1 MASVAIPMTVLTL
14 TYVAVNVL
22 VWAGLKDKQK
32 TMGLRIAIGI
42 LYGILSIL
50 STHFGVDYGNMML
63 NVRDLGP
70 LSAGLF
76 FDPVSGII
84 AGLIGGIERYIAG
97 TYFGVASYTR
107 IACSISTCLA
117 GFLAAF
123 LTIFIFKGRKP
134 SLFYSLCIGSLIE
147 VFHMYVVIITHRDDM
162 IMACYIVEK
171 CSVPMILF
179 SGLGLAMTSLVIKL
193 LCGEW
198 YSPLE
203 PVPEKELPV
212 THKFQ
217 VWLFLV
223 TMLVFLMNFTISYSM
238 QSQASLQSYEK
249 IMYAASEEYTRLY
262 GEVTANG
269 DQSQLTHYNF
279 TSEGHCFIIDSSGD
293 WISDVG
299 DSSYSE
305 ALPEIKAAIDS
316 HNPGT
321 FFTETIAGQKMYC
334 KVDRLGDGADLIIMV
349 PESEIYEARDREVY
363 ESLLSDILLF
373 AVVYILISLLVEKI
387 VVENLNRV
395 NESLRKITGGDLD
408 EEVNVYTSSEFASL
422 SDDINITVE
431 TLKGYIKAAEQRI
444 EQELLLAHSIQ
455 VSALPTNF
463 DFHHQGFEL
472 YATMDPAR
480 EVGGDFYDYFFVDSD
495 RVCLVIADVS
505 GKGIPAA
512 LLMMKTKT
520 TIRNLAE
527 TGKEPAEVMNRTNK
541 ELCVNNELGMFVTVW
556 IGMINLTTGDMKCVD
571 AGHEYPAVR
580 RKDGDYMLLKRTH
593 CPALGFMEEI
603 EYTEYDLHLDSGDAI
618 FVYTDGIPEGVNPE
632 LEQYGTWRML
642 YALNENKEGS
652 ERDILEAVKKD
663 IDEFAGSADQFD
675 DITMMGFRYKGTD
688 A

>member
-1 MASVAIPMTVLTL
+1 
-14 TYVAVNVL
+14 
-22 VWAGLKDKQK
+22 
-32 TMGLRIAIGI
+32 
-42 LYGILSIL
+42 
-50 STHFGVDYGNMML
+50 
-63 NVRDLGP
+63 
-70 LSAGLF
+70 
-76 FDPVSGII
+76 
-84 AGLIGGIERYIAG
+84 
-97 TYFGVASYTR
+97 
-107 IACSISTCLA
+107 
-117 GFLAAF
+117 
-123 LTIFIFKGRKP
+123 
-134 SLFYSLCIGSLIE
+134 
-147 VFHMYVVIITHRDDM
+147 
-162 IMACYIVEK
+162 
-171 CSVPMILF
+171 
-179 SGLGLAMTSLVIKL
+179 
-193 LCGEW
+193 
-198 YSPLE
+198 
-203 PVPEKELPV
+203 
-212 THKFQ
+212 
-217 VWLFLV
+217 
-223 TMLVFLMNFTISYSM
+223 
-238 QSQASLQSYEK
+238 
-249 IMYAASEEYTRLY
+249 
-262 GEVTANG
+262 
-269 DQSQLTHYNF
+269 
-279 TSEGHCFIIDSSGD
+279 
-293 WISDVG
+293 
-299 DSSYSE
+299 
-305 ALPEIKAAIDS
+305 
-316 HNPGT
+316 
-321 FFTETIAGQKMYC
+321 
-334 KVDRLGDGADLIIMV
+334 MV

-580 RKDGDYMLLKRTH
+580 RKDGDYMLLKRNH